1 MVWPRPTGAGERLF
15 PFRAF
20 RFLAPLIREQ
30 RPIFAIGIVLILLT
44 SLSQVAVPRLVGLAI
59 QKLES
64 GIGIDLI
71 APIALA
77 MVGAV
82 LIRGLTSFWTR
93 ETVIASSRR
102 IEKKLRDQLYEHI
115 SGLDGSFYSKTH
127 TGDLMSRFTSDIEA
141 VRMVFGPAV
150 MYSVQTAFTLVFA
163 LSMMIQ
169 IDWQLTLYSL
179 IPLAFLTVAI
189 RVIGPKVHRES
200 MRAQEMLSGISVHSQ
215 ENFANAPVIKAFV
228 VEDAEVERMQR
239 LSHDYFRQNLR
250 IARLRAIS
258 GSAMWLF
265 GDLALVTLLL
275 IGGMRILQGDLGLGD
290 FATFNGC
297 QLLLIWPMIALGW
310 VMNLFHRGAASAE
323 RLQAI
328 LDAKPLVDDSQS
340 TGAASVQQGS
350 IRFEK
355 VSFRYPEGEA
365 PALEDVSFDLK
376 AGGTLGI
383 VGLTASGKTS
393 LLNLIPRLSPAT
405 SGLVL
410 IDGKPIEEYSIGV
423 LRDSISMVPQEPF
436 LFSATIAEN
445 IAFGVGEASEEEI
458 RAVARLVRIDQEIDK
473 FPDGYQQRVGERGIT
488 LSGGQKQRIAIAR
501 AILQKPRILLLDD
514 VLSAVDSE
522 TETSILE
529 GLRDWTRDL
538 TALIVTHRLS
548 AVTHADEILV
558 LDGGRVVERGTH
570 AELLELKGRYSQL
583 WRKQTIES
591 ELEDLE

>member
-1 MVWPRPTGAGERLF
+1 MF

-30 RPIFAIGIVLILLT
+30 RPIFAIGVVLILLT

-64 GIGIDLI
+64 GIGVDLI
-71 APIALA
+71 GPIALA

-115 SGLDGSFYSKTH
+115 SSLDGSFYSKTH

-150 MYSVQTAFTLVFA
+150 MYSVQTAFTLIFA

-179 IPLAFLTVAI
+179 IPLGFLTVAI

-275 IGGMRILQGDLGLGD
+275 IGGMSILQGDLGLGE

-328 LDAKPLVDDSQS
+328 LDAKPLVDDSLS
-340 TGAASVQQGS
+340 TGLTTVQKGSVEFQY
-350 IRFEK
+350 
-355 VSFRYPEGEA
+355 VSFRYPEGEV
-365 PALEDVSFDLK
+365 PALENVSFDLPP
-376 AGGTLGI
+376 GGTLGV
-383 VGLTASGKTS
+383 VGVTASGKTS

-410 IDGKPIEEYSIGV
+410 IDGKPIEEYPLKI

-445 IAFGVGEASEEEI
+445 IAFGVDDASDEQV

-473 FPDGYQQRVGERGIT
+473 FPNGYGQRVGERGIT

-529 GLRDWTRDL
+529 GLKDWTRDL

-558 LDGGRVVERGTH
+558 LDGGKVIERGTH
-570 AELLELKGRYSQL
+570 SELLEKKGKYSEL

>member
-1 MVWPRPTGAGERLF
+1 ML

-20 RFLAPLIREQ
+20 RFLAPLVREQ
-30 RPIFAIGIVLILLT
+30 RPIFLVGIVLILLT

-64 GIGIDLI
+64 GVGLHLI
-71 APIALA
+71 TPIAFA

-115 SGLDGSFYSKTH
+115 SSLDGSFYSKTH

-150 MYSVQTAFTLVFA
+150 MYSVQTAFTLIFA

-169 IDWQLTLYSL
+169 IDWKLTLYSL
-179 IPLAFLTVAI
+179 IPLGFLTVAI
-189 RVIGPKVHRES
+189 RVIGPKVHKES

-250 IARLRAIS
+250 IAKLRAIS

-275 IGGMRILQGDLGLGD
+275 VGGTRILSGELGLGD

-328 LDAKPLVDDSQS
+328 LDASPLVDNAQARSDINISEGRVS
-340 TGAASVQQGS
+340 
-350 IRFEK
+350 FDK
-355 VSFRYPEGEA
+355 VSFRYLESER
-365 PALEDVSFDLK
+365 PALEDVSFNLK

-383 VGLTASGKTS
+383 VGTTASGKTS
-393 LLNLIPRLSPAT
+393 LLHLVPRLSPVS
-405 SGLVL
+405 SGKIL
-410 IDGKPIEEYSIGV
+410 IDGNMLEHYPLGE
-423 LRDSISMVPQEPF
+423 LRAAISMVPQEPF
-436 LFSATIAEN
+436 LFSATVAEN
-445 IAFGVGEASEEEI
+445 ISFGVDDATHEEI
-458 RAVARLVRIDQEIDK
+458 VAVARLVRMDQEIEK
-473 FPDGYQQRVGERGIT
+473 FPDGYNQRVGERGIT
-488 LSGGQKQRIAIAR
+488 LSGGQKQRLAIAR
-501 AILQKPRILLLDD
+501 AILQRPRILLLDD

-522 TETSILE
+522 TETAILA
-529 GLRDWTRDL
+529 GLKDWTRDL
-538 TALIVTHRLS
+538 TSLIVTHRLS
-548 AVTHADEILV
+548 AVTHADEIVV
-558 LDGGRVVERGTH
+558 LEDGRIVERGTH
-570 AELLELKGRYSQL
+570 QSLLEKKGRYDNL
-583 WRKQTIES
+583 WKKQTIES

>member
-1 MVWPRPTGAGERLF
+1 
-15 PFRAF
+15 
-20 RFLAPLIREQ
+20 
-30 RPIFAIGIVLILLT
+30 
-44 SLSQVAVPRLVGLAI
+44 
-59 QKLES
+59 
-64 GIGIDLI
+64 
-71 APIALA
+71 

-115 SGLDGSFYSKTH
+115 STLDGSFYSKTH

-163 LSMMIQ
+163 LSMMLQ
-169 IDWQLTLYSL
+169 IDWRLTLYSL
-179 IPLAFLTVAI
+179 IPLGFLTVAI

-239 LSHDYFRQNLR
+239 LSHDYFLQNLR

-275 IGGMRILQGDLGLGD
+275 IGGTRILSGDLGLGD

-328 LDAKPLVDDSQS
+328 LDSRPLVDDSCS
-340 TGAASVQQGS
+340 AGHGEVGQGS
-350 IRFEK
+350 VKFER
-355 VSFRYPEGEA
+355 VSFRYPEGDVF
-365 PALEDVSFDLK
+365 ALEDVSFDLS
-376 AGGTLGI
+376 AGRTLGI
-383 VGLTASGKTS
+383 VGTTASGKTS
-393 LLNLIPRLSPAT
+393 LLNLIPRLSAAT
-405 SGLVL
+405 TGAVL
-410 IDGKPIEEYSIGV
+410 IDGKVVEEYPLEV
-423 LRDSISMVPQEPF
+423 LRNAISMVPQEPF
-436 LFSATIAEN
+436 LFSATVAEN
-445 IAFGVGEASEEEI
+445 IAFGVGDASEEQI
-458 RAVARLVRIDQEIDK
+458 RAVSKLVRIDQEIEK
-473 FPDGYQQRVGERGIT
+473 FPDGYHQRVGERGIT

-501 AILQKPRILLLDD
+501 AILQRPKILLLDD

-529 GLRDWTRDL
+529 GLKDWTRDL
-538 TALIVTHRLS
+538 TALIVSHRLS
-548 AVTHADEILV
+548 AVAHAEEILV
-558 LDGGRVVERGTH
+558 LEEGRIVERGAH
-570 AELLELKGRYSQL
+570 DKLLELKGRYSDL

>member
-1 MVWPRPTGAGERLF
+1 MF

-30 RPIFAIGIVLILLT
+30 RPIFAIGVVLILLT

-64 GIGIDLI
+64 GIGVDLI
-71 APIALA
+71 GPIALA

-150 MYSVQTAFTLVFA
+150 MYSVQTAFTLIFA

-179 IPLAFLTVAI
+179 IPLGFLTVAI

-275 IGGMRILQGDLGLGD
+275 IGGMRLLQGDLGLGD

-328 LDAKPLVDDSQS
+328 LDAKPLVDDSRS
-340 TGAASVQQGS
+340 TGLTAVQKGNVE
-350 IRFEK
+350 FK
-355 VSFRYPEGEA
+355 NVSFRYPEGEV
-365 PALEDVSFDLK
+365 PALENVSFDLP
-376 AGGTLGI
+376 AGATLGI
-383 VGLTASGKTS
+383 VGVTASGKTS

-410 IDGKPIEEYSIGV
+410 IDGKPIEEYPLKV

-445 IAFGVGEASEEEI
+445 IAFGVGDASEEQV

-473 FPDGYQQRVGERGIT
+473 FPNGYGQRVGERGIT

-529 GLRDWTRDL
+529 GLKDWTRDL
-538 TALIVTHRLS
+538 TSLIVTHRLS

-558 LDGGRVVERGTH
+558 LDGGKVIERGTH
-570 AELLELKGRYSQL
+570 SELLEKKGKYSEL

>member
-1 MVWPRPTGAGERLF
+1 MF

-30 RPIFAIGIVLILLT
+30 RPIFAIGVVLILLT

-64 GIGIDLI
+64 GIGVDMIG
-71 APIALA
+71 PIALA

-179 IPLAFLTVAI
+179 IPLGFLTVAI

-275 IGGMRILQGDLGLGD
+275 IGGMRLLQGDLGLGD

-328 LDAKPLVDDSQS
+328 LDAKPLVDDSRS
-340 TGAASVQQGS
+340 TGLTAVQKGNVE
-350 IRFEK
+350 FK
-355 VSFRYPEGEA
+355 NVSFRYPEGEV
-365 PALEDVSFDLK
+365 PALENVSFDLP
-376 AGGTLGI
+376 AGATLGI
-383 VGLTASGKTS
+383 VGVTASGKTS

-410 IDGKPIEEYSIGV
+410 IDGKPIEEYPLKV

-445 IAFGVGEASEEEI
+445 IAFGVGDASEEQV

-473 FPDGYQQRVGERGIT
+473 FPNGYGQRVGERGIT

-529 GLRDWTRDL
+529 GLKDWTRDL
-538 TALIVTHRLS
+538 TSLIVTHRLS

-558 LDGGRVVERGTH
+558 LDGGKVIERGTH
-570 AELLELKGRYSQL
+570 SELLEKKGKYSEL

>member
-1 MVWPRPTGAGERLF
+1 MF

-71 APIALA
+71 VPIALA

-102 IEKKLRDQLYEHI
+102 IEKKLRDQLYQHI

-328 LDAKPLVDDSQS
+328 LDAKPLVDDSHS
-340 TGAASVQQGS
+340 TGDASVQQGS

-410 IDGKPIEEYSIGV
+410 IDGKPIEEYSISV

-445 IAFGVGEASEEEI
+445 IAFGVGDASEEEI

-473 FPDGYQQRVGERGIT
+473 FPGGYQQRVGERGIT

>member
-1 MVWPRPTGAGERLF
+1 MF

-30 RPIFAIGIVLILLT
+30 RPIFAIGVVLILLT

-64 GIGIDLI
+64 GIGVDLI
-71 APIALA
+71 GPIALA

-150 MYSVQTAFTLVFA
+150 MYSVQTAFTLIFA

-179 IPLAFLTVAI
+179 IPLGFLTVAI

-328 LDAKPLVDDSQS
+328 LDAKPLVDDSRA
-340 TGAASVQQGS
+340 TGLTAVQKGSVEFQN
-350 IRFEK
+350 
-355 VSFRYPEGEA
+355 VSFRYPEGEV
-365 PALEDVSFDLK
+365 PALENVSFDLPP
-376 AGGTLGI
+376 GGTLGI
-383 VGLTASGKTS
+383 VGVTASGKTS

-410 IDGKPIEEYSIGV
+410 IDGKPIEEYPLKV

-445 IAFGVGEASEEEI
+445 IAFGVGDASEEQV

-473 FPDGYQQRVGERGIT
+473 FPNGYEQRVGERGIT

-529 GLRDWTRDL
+529 GLKDWTRDL

-558 LDGGRVVERGTH
+558 LDGGKVIERGTH
-570 AELLELKGRYSQL
+570 SELLEKKGKYSEL

>member
-1 MVWPRPTGAGERLF
+1 MF

-20 RFLAPLIREQ
+20 RFLAPLVREQ
-30 RPIFAIGIVLILLT
+30 RPIFLVGIVLILLT

-64 GIGIDLI
+64 GVGLHLI
-71 APIALA
+71 TPIAFA

-115 SGLDGSFYSKTH
+115 SSLDGSFYSKTH

-150 MYSVQTAFTLVFA
+150 MYSVQTAFTLIFA

-169 IDWQLTLYSL
+169 IDWKLTLYSL
-179 IPLAFLTVAI
+179 IPLGFLTVAI
-189 RVIGPKVHRES
+189 RVIGPKVHKES

-250 IARLRAIS
+250 IAKLRAIS

-275 IGGMRILQGDLGLGD
+275 VGGTRILSGELGLGD

-328 LDAKPLVDDSQS
+328 LDASPLVDNAQARSDINISEGRVS
-340 TGAASVQQGS
+340 
-350 IRFEK
+350 FDK
-355 VSFRYPEGEA
+355 VSFRYLESER
-365 PALEDVSFDLK
+365 PALEDVSFNLK

-383 VGLTASGKTS
+383 VGTTASGEAS
-393 LLNLIPRLSPAT
+393 LLRLVPRLSPVS
-405 SGLVL
+405 SGKIL
-410 IDGKPIEEYSIGV
+410 IDGNMLEHYPLGE
-423 LRDSISMVPQEPF
+423 LRAAISMVPQEPF
-436 LFSATIAEN
+436 LFSATVAEN
-445 IAFGVGEASEEEI
+445 ISFGVDDATHEEI
-458 RAVARLVRIDQEIDK
+458 VAVARLVRMDQEIEK
-473 FPDGYQQRVGERGIT
+473 FPDGYNQRVGERGIT
-488 LSGGQKQRIAIAR
+488 LSGGQKQRLAIAR
-501 AILQKPRILLLDD
+501 AILQRPRILLLDD

-522 TETSILE
+522 TETAILA
-529 GLRDWTRDL
+529 GLKDWTRDL
-538 TALIVTHRLS
+538 TSLIVTHRLS
-548 AVTHADEILV
+548 AVTHADEIVV
-558 LDGGRVVERGTH
+558 LEDGRIVERGTH
-570 AELLELKGRYSQL
+570 QSLLEKKGRYDNL
-583 WRKQTIES
+583 WKKQTIES

>member
-1 MVWPRPTGAGERLF
+1 MF

-20 RFLAPLIREQ
+20 RFLAPLVREQ
-30 RPIFAIGIVLILLT
+30 RPIFLVGIVLILLT

-64 GIGIDLI
+64 GVGLHLI
-71 APIALA
+71 TPIAFA

-115 SGLDGSFYSKTH
+115 SSLDGSFYSKTH

-150 MYSVQTAFTLVFA
+150 MYSVQTAFTLIFA

-169 IDWQLTLYSL
+169 IDWKLTLYSL
-179 IPLAFLTVAI
+179 IPLGFLTVAI
-189 RVIGPKVHRES
+189 RVIGPKVHKES

-250 IARLRAIS
+250 IAKLRAIS
-258 GSAMWLF
+258 GNAMWLF

-275 IGGMRILQGDLGLGD
+275 VGGTRILSGELGLGD

-328 LDAKPLVDDSQS
+328 LDASPLVDNAQARSDINISEGRVS
-340 TGAASVQQGS
+340 
-350 IRFEK
+350 FDK
-355 VSFRYPEGEA
+355 VSFRYLESER
-365 PALEDVSFDLK
+365 PALEDVSFNLK

-383 VGLTASGKTS
+383 VGTTASGKTS
-393 LLNLIPRLSPAT
+393 LLHLVPRLSPVS
-405 SGLVL
+405 SGKIL
-410 IDGKPIEEYSIGV
+410 IDGNMLEHYPLGE
-423 LRDSISMVPQEPF
+423 LRAAISMVPQEPF
-436 LFSATIAEN
+436 LFSATVAEN
-445 IAFGVGEASEEEI
+445 ISFGVDDATHEEI
-458 RAVARLVRIDQEIDK
+458 VAVARLVRMDQEIEK
-473 FPDGYQQRVGERGIT
+473 FPDGYNQRVGERGIT
-488 LSGGQKQRIAIAR
+488 LSGGQKQRLAIAR
-501 AILQKPRILLLDD
+501 AILQRPRILLLDD

-522 TETSILE
+522 TETAILA
-529 GLRDWTRDL
+529 GLKDWTRDL
-538 TALIVTHRLS
+538 TSLIVTHRLS
-548 AVTHADEILV
+548 AVTHADEIVV
-558 LDGGRVVERGTH
+558 LEDGRIVERGTH
-570 AELLELKGRYSQL
+570 QSLLEKKGRYDNL
-583 WRKQTIES
+583 WKKQTIES

>member
-1 MVWPRPTGAGERLF
+1 MF

-30 RPIFAIGIVLILLT
+30 RPIFALGVVLILLT

-64 GIGIDLI
+64 GIGVDLI
-71 APIALA
+71 GPIALA

-179 IPLAFLTVAI
+179 IPLGFLTVAI

-328 LDAKPLVDDSQS
+328 LDAKPLVDDSRA
-340 TGAASVQQGS
+340 TGLTAVQKGSVEFQN
-350 IRFEK
+350 
-355 VSFRYPEGEA
+355 VSFRYPEGEV
-365 PALEDVSFDLK
+365 PALENVSFDLPP
-376 AGGTLGI
+376 GGTLGI
-383 VGLTASGKTS
+383 VGVTASGKTS

-410 IDGKPIEEYSIGV
+410 IDGKPIEEYPLKV

-445 IAFGVGEASEEEI
+445 IAFGVGDASEEQV

-473 FPDGYQQRVGERGIT
+473 FPNGYEQRVGERGIT

-529 GLRDWTRDL
+529 GLKDWTRDL

-558 LDGGRVVERGTH
+558 LDGGKVIERGTH
-570 AELLELKGRYSQL
+570 SELLEKKGKYSEL

>member
-1 MVWPRPTGAGERLF
+1 MF

-30 RPIFAIGIVLILLT
+30 RPIFAIGVVLILLT

-64 GIGIDLI
+64 GIGVDLI
-71 APIALA
+71 GPIALA

-150 MYSVQTAFTLVFA
+150 MYSVQTAFTLIFA

-169 IDWQLTLYSL
+169 IDWKLTLYSL
-179 IPLAFLTVAI
+179 IPLGFLTVAI

-328 LDAKPLVDDSQS
+328 LDAKPLVDDSRS
-340 TGAASVQQGS
+340 TGLTTVQKGSVEFQN
-350 IRFEK
+350 
-355 VSFRYPEGEA
+355 VSFRYPEGEV
-365 PALEDVSFDLK
+365 PALENVSFDLPS
-376 AGGTLGI
+376 GGTLGI
-383 VGLTASGKTS
+383 VGVTASGKSS

-410 IDGKPIEEYSIGV
+410 IDGKPIEEYPLKV

-445 IAFGVGEASEEEI
+445 IAFGVGDASEEQV

-473 FPDGYQQRVGERGIT
+473 FPNGYEQRVGERGIT

-501 AILQKPRILLLDD
+501 AILQKPKILLLDD

-529 GLRDWTRDL
+529 GLKDWTRDL

-558 LDGGRVVERGTH
+558 LDGGKVIERGTH
-570 AELLELKGRYSQL
+570 SELLEKKGKYSEL

>member
-1 MVWPRPTGAGERLF
+1 MF

-30 RPIFAIGIVLILLT
+30 RPIFAIGVVLILLT
-44 SLSQVAVPRLVGLAI
+44 SLSQVAVPRLVRLAI

-64 GIGIDLI
+64 GIGVDLI
-71 APIALA
+71 GPIALA

-179 IPLAFLTVAI
+179 IPLGFLTVAI

-328 LDAKPLVDDSQS
+328 LDAKPLVDDSRA
-340 TGAASVQQGS
+340 TGLTAVQKGSVEFQN
-350 IRFEK
+350 
-355 VSFRYPEGEA
+355 VSFRYPEGEV
-365 PALEDVSFDLK
+365 PALENVSFDLPP
-376 AGGTLGI
+376 GGTLGI
-383 VGLTASGKTS
+383 VGVTASGKTS

-410 IDGKPIEEYSIGV
+410 IDGKPIEEYPLKV

-445 IAFGVGEASEEEI
+445 ISFGVGDASEEQV

-473 FPDGYQQRVGERGIT
+473 FPNGYEQRVGERGIT

-529 GLRDWTRDL
+529 GLKDWTRDL

-558 LDGGRVVERGTH
+558 LDGGKVIERGTH
-570 AELLELKGRYSQL
+570 SELLEKKGKYSEL

>member
-1 MVWPRPTGAGERLF
+1 LF

-30 RPIFAIGIVLILLT
+30 RPIFAIGVVLILLT

-64 GIGIDLI
+64 GIGVDLI
-71 APIALA
+71 GPIALA

-115 SGLDGSFYSKTH
+115 SSLDGSFYSKTH

-150 MYSVQTAFTLVFA
+150 MYSVQTAFTLIFA

-179 IPLAFLTVAI
+179 IPLGFLTVAI

-275 IGGMRILQGDLGLGD
+275 IGGMSILQGDLGLGE

-328 LDAKPLVDDSQS
+328 LDAKPLVDDSLS
-340 TGAASVQQGS
+340 TGLTTVQKGSVEFQY
-350 IRFEK
+350 
-355 VSFRYPEGEA
+355 VSFRYPEGEV
-365 PALEDVSFDLK
+365 PALENVSFDLPP
-376 AGGTLGI
+376 GGTLGV
-383 VGLTASGKTS
+383 VGVTASGKTS

-410 IDGKPIEEYSIGV
+410 IDGKPIEEYPLKI

-445 IAFGVGEASEEEI
+445 IAFGVDDASDEQV

-473 FPDGYQQRVGERGIT
+473 FPNGYGQRVGERGIT

-529 GLRDWTRDL
+529 GLKDWTRDL

-558 LDGGRVVERGTH
+558 LDGGKVIERGTH
-570 AELLELKGRYSQL
+570 SELLEKKGKYSEL